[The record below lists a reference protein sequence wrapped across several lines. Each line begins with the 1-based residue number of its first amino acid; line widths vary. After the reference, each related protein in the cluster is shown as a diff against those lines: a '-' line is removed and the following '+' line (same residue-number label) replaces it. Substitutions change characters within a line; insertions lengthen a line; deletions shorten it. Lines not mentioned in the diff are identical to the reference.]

1 MLKPRLVGTLVVLD
15 GIAVQSIGFRRHLP
29 IGSPA
34 VCAEFLCAWG
44 IDEIV
49 LLDIGAARARRAP
62 DPALVE
68 SVAARCTVPLAAGG
82 GVSDLAA
89 MRALIRGGAD
99 KIVINTA
106 ALERPELIGEA
117 ARVLGRQ
124 CLVLSMDARAKS
136 GGGYEVYSA
145 CGNKAAGLDPADWA
159 RRAEDLGA
167 GEILLHS
174 IDRDGAKTGFDTAL
188 VRQVAEAV
196 TLPVV
201 ASGGAGHPDHFAPV
215 FRDGLASAAAAANY
229 WHFSEHSVNVAK
241 AALRRAG
248 IEPRGDLYADYAASA
263 LDAQGRVAKKDEGLL
278 RRLRFQF
285 HPKEAI

>member
-1 MLKPRLVGTLVVLD
+1 MLKPRLAGVILVLD

-34 VCAEFLCAWG
+34 ICAEFLNSWG

-62 DPALVE
+62 DPVLVE
-68 SVAARCTVPLAAGG
+68 GVAARCTVPLAAGG
-82 GVSDLAA
+82 GVADLPS

-99 KIVINTA
+99 KIVINSA
-106 ALERPELIGEA
+106 ALERPGLIGEA
-117 ARVLGRQ
+117 ARVFGRQ
-124 CLVLSMDARAKS
+124 CLVLSMDVRAKA

-145 CGNKAAGLDPADWA
+145 CGSRASGLDPADWA

-174 IDRDGAKTGFDTAL
+174 IDRDGSKAGFDVAL
-188 VRQVAEAV
+188 IRQVAEAV

-201 ASGGAGHPDHFAPV
+201 ASGGAGHPAHFAPV

-241 AALRRAG
+241 AALRREG
-248 IEPRGDLYADYAASA
+248 IEPRGDLYADYSGSS
-263 LDAQGRVAKKDEGLL
+263 LDAQGRPAKKDENHL